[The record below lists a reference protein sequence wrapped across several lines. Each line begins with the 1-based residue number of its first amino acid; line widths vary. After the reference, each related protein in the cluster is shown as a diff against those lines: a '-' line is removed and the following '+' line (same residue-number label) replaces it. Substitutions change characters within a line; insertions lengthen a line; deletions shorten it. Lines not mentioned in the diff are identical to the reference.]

1 MHWASSQNIDKRFA
15 TLKSSRDCDSI
26 GDACV
31 CKCTLGPSAAEPLK
45 VNKMNKHWILDCVSF
60 SKISFSVCLK
70 AIMRRVNRNPD
81 SPQSDS
87 NA

>member
-1 MHWASSQNIDKRFA
+1 MRVSVNV
-15 TLKSSRDCDSI
+15 L
-26 GDACV
+26 
-31 CKCTLGPSAAEPLK
+31 TLGPSAAEPLK